1 MNCTDSAFVS
11 LLSQALQE
19 IVLWSSLV
27 NIACVVL
34 GMMLA
39 STARSVACLVDL
51 AFESRRAARAR
62 AVHDFLDGAT
72 VVDFASGKA
81 EPASAKRGFGER
93 VQGEAAPLAK
103 RELGEGGF
111 TCL

>member
-1 MNCTDSAFVS
+1 MNCTDSTFVFI
-11 LLSQALQE
+11 LTKFLQD
-19 IVLWSSLV
+19 IAPWFFLV

-34 GMMLA
+34 GMMLS
-39 STARSVACLVDL
+39 STARSLACLVDL

-72 VVDFASGKA
+72 VVEFASGKV

-93 VQGEAAPLAK
+93 VQAEGAPLAK